1 MNLNANSEEN
11 IRLLMDCEDKAA
23 QAVELGVIKRS
34 QEQEYVRHLFKTK
47 KKGPQRIPQKMT
59 N

>member
-11 IRLLMDCEDKAA
+11 IRLLMACEDKAA

-34 QEQEYVRHLFKTK
+34 QEQEYVQHLFKTK
-47 KKGPQRIPQKMT
+47 KGTPKDPSKDV
-59 N
+59 

>member
-1 MNLNANSEEN
+1 MNLNVKTEVD

-47 KKGPQRIPQKMT
+47 KGTPKDPSKDV
-59 N
+59 